1 MALALALAAIGWNQV
16 GCCSRASPP
25 GQFCSAYSSGENQS
39 HDCCNVHCNLF
50 DNNLSVTHCN
60 ILAKLHGEL
69 IGVCQ
74 LPGRVLSVACG
85 MYRYVFYKCVSR
97 EALAHRKPI
106 ENLLNNYRTSI
117 ETQAPPHTN
126 LVQICVR
133 WRRCLTQIWTRFV

>member
-60 ILAKLHGEL
+60 ILAKLPGEF

-85 MYRYVFYKCVSR
+85 MYRYAFYRCVSVAWEIASKADSR
-97 EALAHRKPI
+97 ASTHSILFDPI
-106 ENLLNNYRTSI
+106 LSVITLLYSTLLYS
-117 ETQAPPHTN
+117 TLLYST
-126 LVQICVR
+126 L
-133 WRRCLTQIWTRFV
+133 L